1 MAFSPSSLSCCKYFS
16 SLFRKRF
23 STPLDESSSRRS
35 SIKPE
40 STSNIL
46 AYSIKS
52 FQISIWACWS
62 FRKITSLYFLRL
74 YHLYVILARCFSN
87 FTYRNLCLLLH
98 LILFIVLLCACIRIL
113 CHMGDRQ
120 VLLILF
126 AQNSTASAAVFAAAL
141 ASGILN
147 ASSTSGHSY
156 PNPPCPAG
164 SFCVPISSS
173 MPHGHLYFTVTSMN
187 GPIVS
192 FTILFSEV
200 TIL

>member
-1 MAFSPSSLSCCKYFS
+1 MNS
-16 SLFRKRF
+16 SLFRTI
-23 STPLDESSSRRS
+23 TPFT
-35 SIKPE
+35 
-40 STSNIL
+40 TS
-46 AYSIKS
+46 
-52 FQISIWACWS
+52 
-62 FRKITSLYFLRL
+62 
-74 YHLYVILARCFSN
+74 YHLYVIFARCFSN
-87 FTYRNLCLLLH
+87 FTYQKLCPLLH
-98 LILFIVLLCACIRIL
+98 FILFIVLLCACIRIL

-120 VLLILF
+120 ALLILF

-141 ASGILN
+141 ASGVLN

-187 GPIVS
+187 GPTVS
-192 FTILFSEV
+192 FTLLFSEV